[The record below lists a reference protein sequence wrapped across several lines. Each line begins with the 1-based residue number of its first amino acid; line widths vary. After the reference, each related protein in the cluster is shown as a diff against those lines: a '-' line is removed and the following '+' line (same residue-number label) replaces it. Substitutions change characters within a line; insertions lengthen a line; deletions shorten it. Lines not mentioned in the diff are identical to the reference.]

1 MFLCFVLFSNNDL
14 YSNSGVF
21 KDGEGLFVVQKD
33 SPYVMK

>member
-1 MFLCFVLFSNNDL
+1 MFCFVF
-14 YSNSGVF
+14 NSEVF